1 MLSQFT
7 GHSPVSQLRLQ
18 MRQSKQ
24 KRIYLGKVQELA
36 VVATGPG
43 LHSNLASWATN
54 GLTQTPI

>member
-1 MLSQFT
+1 
-7 GHSPVSQLRLQ
+7 